1 MLKEEVERGERLD
14 ESSTPKQK
22 KKRSNN
28 NNNSSS
34 NSTTAT
40 PKSTPKK
47 DTLSCKSAFLS
58 FSPFAFLF
66 CALQHLRERHP
77 VKDQQ
82 VTNTYTGTSS
92 PAVKNSRIS
101 KPSSSTPKNRKKVIK
116 EEEDADMP
124 RHFDGEDELLGGGGE
139 GGDFSVGFDQEDHLG
154 SGFLS

>member
-1 MLKEEVERGERLD
+1 MLKEQVERGERLD

-22 KKRSNN
+22 KKRSN

-82 VTNTYTGTSS
+82 VTNTYTVSSS

-101 KPSSSTPKNRKKVIK
+101 KPSSTTPKNRKKVIK

-124 RHFDGEDELLGGGGE
+124 RHFDVEDELPGGGE

>member
-1 MLKEEVERGERLD
+1 MRVVHRSRRRRGA
-14 ESSTPKQK
+14 TTT
-22 KKRSNN
+22 
-28 NNNSSS
+28 
-34 NSTTAT
+34 TTAAAT
-40 PKSTPKK
+40 VLLLLRRVRRRKILCLVSPLFS
-47 DTLSCKSAFLS
+47 L

-82 VTNTYTGTSS
+82 VTNTSTVSSS

-124 RHFDGEDELLGGGGE
+124 RHFDGEDELLGGGE
-139 GGDFSVGFDQEDHLG
+139 GGDVSVGFDQEDHLG